1 MSLSDRFG
9 KLSSFTSPVQAGIS
23 GRSTLDGD
31 DDWLHGHL
39 GSDHHGRHV
48 TTDSLL
54 DPATGTMP
62 YLYGTQRHNLY
73 FIV

>member
-1 MSLSDRFG
+1 
-9 KLSSFTSPVQAGIS
+9 
-23 GRSTLDGD
+23 LDGD

-39 GSDHHGRHV
+39 GSDHHGRHL

-62 YLYGTQRHNLY
+62 YLYGKQRHHLY
-73 FIV
+73 FIAG